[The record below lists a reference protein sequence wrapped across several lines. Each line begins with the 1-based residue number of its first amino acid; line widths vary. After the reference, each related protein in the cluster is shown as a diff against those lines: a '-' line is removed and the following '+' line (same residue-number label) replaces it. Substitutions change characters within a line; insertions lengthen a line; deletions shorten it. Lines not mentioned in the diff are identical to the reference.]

1 MKIMVPTA
9 KRIPIGDEG
18 AAAAAA
24 AAGFAITNL

>member
-18 AAAAAA
+18 AAVA